1 MTVSA
6 KVLNPEKLVRLRE
19 LILSVLL
26 PYGVK
31 RVALFG
37 SVVRGEDSPKSD
49 IDILVSFREPIG
61 LFALAGLRQELS
73 ERLGCPVDLVTEGF
87 LSRYI
92 RPYVE
97 REKVILYEE

>member
-1 MTVSA
+1 MAVSA
-6 KVLNPEKLVRLRE
+6 KLLNTEELVRLRE
-19 LILSVLL
+19 LILSMLL

-37 SVVRGEDSPKSD
+37 SVVRGEDSPDSD

-73 ERLGCPVDLVTEGF
+73 ERLGRPVDLVTEGF
-87 LSRYI
+87 LSRYL